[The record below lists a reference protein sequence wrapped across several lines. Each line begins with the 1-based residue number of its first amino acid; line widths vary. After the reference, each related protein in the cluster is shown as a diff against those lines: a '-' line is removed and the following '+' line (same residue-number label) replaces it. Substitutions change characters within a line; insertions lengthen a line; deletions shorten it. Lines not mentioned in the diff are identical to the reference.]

1 MKLFLRWWSDEI
13 MEHPLTAVQVL
24 NLCAPLAVVFMILIH
39 SNLWLLLIIWWHDTK
54 VLMTR
59 HGQIYCSWAAYRS
72 SQMTALLIMAARRS
86 IISMQ
91 YKFRW
96 SKISCS
102 GVLRWVTNL
111 TTFLGRPD
119 QLVGFQWIV
128 WAMVKS
134 FGYHLK
140 TCAIPSIPM
149 VAFYYHPLTPLDT
162 LEIFG
167 YMDRLAN
174 SWLPLNKIAIFLYIC
189 TFHQVQWMSLRNHCP
204 FHLSKMFTIGQIYL

>member
-1 MKLFLRWWSDEI
+1 MKLFLTWWSDEI

-119 QLVGFQWIV
+119 RWLVTSNCLSNGQTIWLPFENLRHSID
-128 WAMVKS
+128 S
-134 FGYHLK
+134 NGCFLLPTLK
-140 TCAIPSIPM
+140 TIRNIGNIWIHG
-149 VAFYYHPLTPLDT
+149 AF
-162 LEIFG
+162 G
-167 YMDRLAN
+167 
-174 SWLPLNKIAIFLYIC
+174 
-189 TFHQVQWMSLRNHCP
+189 
-204 FHLSKMFTIGQIYL
+204 

>member
-1 MKLFLRWWSDEI
+1 MKLFLTWWSDEI

-72 SQMTALLIMAARRS
+72 SQMTALLIMAARGS

-119 QLVGFQWIV
+119 RWLVTNGLFEQWPNHLATIWKPVPFHRFQCNGCFLLPTLKTIRYVGNLWIHG
-128 WAMVKS
+128 S
-134 FGYHLK
+134 FG
-140 TCAIPSIPM
+140 
-149 VAFYYHPLTPLDT
+149 
-162 LEIFG
+162 
-167 YMDRLAN
+167 
-174 SWLPLNKIAIFLYIC
+174 
-189 TFHQVQWMSLRNHCP
+189 Q
-204 FHLSKMFTIGQIYL
+204 